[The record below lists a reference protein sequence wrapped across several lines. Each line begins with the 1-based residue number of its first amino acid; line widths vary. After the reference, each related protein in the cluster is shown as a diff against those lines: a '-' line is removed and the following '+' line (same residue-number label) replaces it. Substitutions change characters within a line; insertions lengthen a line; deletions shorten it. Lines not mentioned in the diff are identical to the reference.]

1 MKKSYFGEAA
11 ERCIENGIRLLED
24 VDWLYF
30 EERPAAT
37 CLALATIAQEE
48 FAKAFFLT
56 LVDRGI
62 IAWSALVNRA
72 TRDHTCKQ
80 LLGLVLSHLS
90 PDDDEEQKRSDEFM
104 AGLKEHKRL
113 MEAYKN
119 SSDKDERHTIWARIT
134 ELSTSWDSLPQ
145 SVSDAIFIL
154 RYEKIGRW
162 ESPLWEWDAA
172 PTYDPLAKW
181 LAEGKL
187 DRIKQDALYVRL
199 GRDGR
204 VARTPSEITHVD
216 AKEAISVAD
225 RMRFFVKYVL
235 GADKNVGREYEK
247 IESAIK
253 SAFATLNADKAQQAA
268 EVNP

>member
-1 MKKSYFGEAA
+1 MKKSHFRETA
-11 ERCIENGIRLLED
+11 ERCIENGIRLLDD
-24 VDWLYF
+24 VDWLYY

-62 IAWSALVNRA
+62 IAWNSLVNRA

-90 PDDDEEQKRSDEFM
+90 PDDDEESKRSDEFL
-104 AGLKEHKRL
+104 AGIEEHKRL
-113 MEAYKN
+113 MDAYKN
-119 SSDKDERHTIWARIT
+119 SSDKNERDGIWARIT
-134 ELSTSWDSLPQ
+134 EISKSWDALPQ
-145 SVSDAIFIL
+145 SVSDAISIL
-154 RYEKIGRW
+154 RHEKIGRW
-162 ESPLWEWDAA
+162 KSSFWEWDDE

-181 LAEGKL
+181 YAEGKL

-204 VARTPSEITHVD
+204 VAMTPTQITHED
-216 AKEAISVAD
+216 AKEAMAVAD
-225 RMRFFVKYVL
+225 RMRFFVKYVVST
-235 GADKNVGREYEK
+235 DKIVDREYEK

-253 SAFATLNADKAQQAA
+253 SAFVTLDADDAQQSPT
-268 EVNP
+268 VNP